1 MRVLIL
7 HGGRLHRFVVVQSS
21 DRDGSLSLI
30 VRRDGY
36 SASRVSW
43 SSKPGEQQPQCR
55 EFEKPVPKDKR
66 VTVHQSGRVNYHE
79 NGRSIFIEPLTLT
92 TLTTCI
98 YAYRVPAI
106 QKFDL
111 CSEPADAEDAIFDL
125 TDLPGGAVS
134 FSFFIGPANSVP
146 PGRAIKLGY
155 ELEGYSLAIS
165 VDHQAFPVPDGYEE
179 YFTTLSPER
188 GPFLE
193 QQMAEDQALIAYHR
207 ALTGSDGPILYPPN
221 GEGVIRLIFAV
232 PMRIAPAFKI
242 ELADPDLHVTDQDVA
257 REDRSEKVML
267 KFKVRNR
274 KTGQIIRQP
283 IAVRSIVLDAR
294 L

>member
-7 HGGRLHRFVVVQSS
+7 HGGRLHRFVVVESS
-21 DRDGSLSLI
+21 DRDGSLSMI
-30 VRRDGY
+30 VRREGY

-43 SSKPGEQQPQCR
+43 SSKPGEQQPQCT
-55 EFEKPVPKDKR
+55 EFEKPRPKNKR
-66 VTVHQSGRVNYHE
+66 ITVHQSGRVNYHE

-92 TLTTCI
+92 TGTTCI

-106 QKFDL
+106 QKLDVYP
-111 CSEPADAEDAIFDL
+111 EPADAGDAIFDL
-125 TDLPGGAVS
+125 TDLRDGAVS
-134 FSFFIGPANSVP
+134 FSFLIGPPNLVP

-155 ELEGYSLAIS
+155 ELEGYALAIS
-165 VDHQAFPVPDGYEE
+165 VDDRDFPVPDGYQE
-179 YFTTLSPER
+179 YFTTLSPEH

-193 QQMAEDQALIAYHR
+193 QRMAEDQAIISYHR
-207 ALTGSDGPILYPPN
+207 ALTGSRGPILYPPN

-232 PMRIAPAFKI
+232 PMRIAPAFTI
-242 ELADPDLHVTDQDVA
+242 DLADPDLHVTDQDVK
-257 REDRSEKVML
+257 REARSEKVML

-283 IAVRSIVLDAR
+283 IDVRSIVLDAE